1 VEKGEARKLHT
12 RLVADQAKPVPLHV
26 AASVVHQQL
35 SGAARDWKGDA
46 YRSVLDSTALALSH
60 VSDVYYL
67 DAQGKLRRIPDEELA
82 VGMFEG
88 GAQVFRTRS
97 GRVYESLSM
106 RRGDM
111 SEAIAVLKNARGA
124 LHGAGEAKAGVRKN
138 LG

>member
-1 VEKGEARKLHT
+1 MDTGEASRLHT

-35 SGAARDWKGDA
+35 SGSARDWKDEA
-46 YRSVLDSTALALSH
+46 YRSILDSTALALSH

-67 DAQGKLRRIPDEELA
+67 DAEGKLSRIPDEELA
-82 VGMFEG
+82 VGMFED
-88 GAQVFRTRS
+88 GARVFRTRS

-111 SEAIAVLKNARGA
+111 NDAIAVRRNARGA
-124 LHGAGEAKAGVRKN
+124 LQRAGEAKAGVRKSP
-138 LG
+138 G